1 MFYIFWLS
9 ILLPLYAV
17 LGYPLLLRLIS
28 LSYRQPVY
36 ARPERLTVSVIVALH
51 NEEDHVAAKIDSILR
66 QSNQPDRLQIIFA
79 SDGSTD
85 QTVQR
90 ARACVDERIQVLDLP
105 RAGKIAVLNEAVR
118 HAQNDILVFTD
129 ADNQW
134 LDGCLEHLLR
144 PFSDPAV
151 GCTAGNMQVVKAGRA
166 LGLGDRLY
174 RVYESWLRATEN
186 KCGCMVSADGALL
199 ALRRELYQPIP
210 AHVNDDF
217 FISTC
222 ALVQDKKIIYVEQ
235 ARVLDTGVDEIGKQY
250 RRRIRVTVGGLNSL
264 AARRALFN
272 PIRYGVY
279 ALALFSHKLIR
290 RLSPLFLLPLLL
302 SNFFLVQR
310 GIGYELFLYLQL
322 AGYGVALLGL
332 VGHRRKPKLVRL
344 AGFVLITLVGML
356 VGCLEFMLGKKYGQ
370 WNPQQNR

>member
-36 ARPERLTVSVIVALH
+36 ARPERLAVSVIVALH

-134 LDGCLEHLLR
+134 LDGGE
-144 PFSDPAV
+144 
-151 GCTAGNMQVVKAGRA
+151 N
-166 LGLGDRLY
+166 
-174 RVYESWLRATEN
+174 RVR
-186 KCGCMVSADGALL
+186 
-199 ALRRELYQPIP
+199 
-210 AHVNDDF
+210 
-217 FISTC
+217 
-222 ALVQDKKIIYVEQ
+222 
-235 ARVLDTGVDEIGKQY
+235 GVC
-250 RRRIRVTVGGLNSL
+250 
-264 AARRALFN
+264 
-272 PIRYGVY
+272 
-279 ALALFSHKLIR
+279 
-290 RLSPLFLLPLLL
+290 
-302 SNFFLVQR
+302 
-310 GIGYELFLYLQL
+310 
-322 AGYGVALLGL
+322 
-332 VGHRRKPKLVRL
+332 RKV
-344 AGFVLITLVGML
+344 
-356 VGCLEFMLGKKYGQ
+356 
-370 WNPQQNR
+370 